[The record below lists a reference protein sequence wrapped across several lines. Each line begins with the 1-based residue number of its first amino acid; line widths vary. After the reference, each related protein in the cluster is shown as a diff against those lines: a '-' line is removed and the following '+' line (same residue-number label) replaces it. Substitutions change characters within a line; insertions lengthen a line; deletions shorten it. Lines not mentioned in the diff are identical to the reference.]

1 MNSFTTPLETVGC
14 VVGIDASR
22 NRSGGAKAHIIGI
35 LSAVEP
41 SDFGIAE
48 IHVWSYR
55 ELLDALPDHPW
66 LVKHCPRELEG
77 SIVRQLW
84 WQRTRLP
91 AELRTSGCEIL
102 LSTAA
107 GTLCNFT
114 PSVVMSRDMLSFEQ
128 GEIDRYWFSKAW
140 IRLFLLRYIQISA
153 LRKAS
158 GALFLTQYASDV
170 IQRFSGA
177 LPDSRVIPHGIG
189 ENFRTE
195 VCVAKKSQ
203 EDVLN
208 CVYVSNADLY
218 KHQWH
223 VIEAVGILRDSG
235 HKLKL
240 ELVGAGAGY
249 AREKVAEA
257 IAKWDPTGEFVT
269 ITDAVPHHQVPAFLS
284 AADIFIFASS
294 CENMP
299 NTLVEAMACSLPIA
313 CSSRGP
319 MPEVLG
325 AAGEYFDPEKPVTIA
340 AAIAKLAAD
349 VTLRHERASEAKLLS
364 AQYSW
369 SRCAS
374 ETWRYLVEIARARG
388 RQIMR

>member
-1 MNSFTTPLETVGC
+1 MNSFTTPLGTAGC
-14 VVGIDASR
+14 IIGIDASR

-48 IHVWSYR
+48 VHVWSYR
-55 ELLDALPDHPW
+55 ELLDSLPERAW
-66 LVKHCPRELEG
+66 LVKHCPEELSG
-77 SIVRQLW
+77 SIFRQMW
-84 WQRTRLP
+84 WQRSSLP
-91 AELRTSGCEIL
+91 TELRDNGCEIL

-107 GTLCNFT
+107 GTLCNFS
-114 PSVVMSRDMLSFEQ
+114 PSIVMSRDMLSFEQ
-128 GEIDRYWFSKAW
+128 GEIDRYWFSRAW
-140 IRLFLLRYIQISA
+140 IRLFLLRYLQVSA
-153 LRKAS
+153 LRKAT

-170 IQRFSGA
+170 IQRFAGTLRNA
-177 LPDSRVIPHGIG
+177 RVIPHGIG
-189 ENFRTE
+189 ENFRSAASGE
-195 VCVAKKSQ
+195 EKS
-203 EDVLN
+203 EEGALK

-223 VIEAVGILRDSG
+223 VIEAIKILRDSG
-235 HKLKL
+235 CKLKL

-249 AREKVAEA
+249 ARGKVVEA
-257 IAKWDPTGEFVT
+257 VAKWDPKGDFVT
-269 ITDAVPHHQVPAFLS
+269 ITKPVPHHQVPAFLS

-325 AAGEYFDPEKPVTIA
+325 AAGEYFDPENPATIA
-340 AAIAKLAAD
+340 AAVAKLATD
-349 VTLRHERASEAKLLS
+349 VSLRRERARQAKILS
-364 AQYSW
+364 AQFSW
-369 SRCAS
+369 SRCAG
-374 ETWRYLVEIARARG
+374 ETWRYLVEMARARAA
-388 RQIMR
+388 